1 MRDDR
6 QFNLQKL
13 LISTKRKTTR
23 SYILRN
29 INIRMF
35 LQVMTLISS
44 FESVYKLNMVK
55 ETQMQLKPFR
65 LIFIYVNEQ
74 PV

>member
-6 QFNLQKL
+6 QFDWHEL
-13 LISTKRKTTR
+13 LISTKRNTTQ
-23 SYILRN
+23 SYIFN
-29 INIRMF
+29 ITIRM
-35 LQVMTLISS
+35 LLHVMTLISS

-55 ETQMQLKPFR
+55 ETQTQLKPFR
-65 LIFIYVNEQ
+65 LIFIYVDEQ